1 MLMIIP
7 NVIDVDICLSMT
19 QRLTIFTT
27 RLTAPTVVPEW
38 PVNNMRL
45 IEQLRWWAK
54 ECDRTNFGCQARLLL
69 LEAAEALEKAPTIDA
84 VPVVQY
90 NDLRDDFIDYV
101 CSGVPNPA
109 PYCRNATEKCVDAR
123 GWCVNSECKGFAPRG
138 ERKE

>member
-1 MLMIIP
+1 MP
-7 NVIDVDICLSMT
+7 
-19 QRLTIFTT
+19 
-27 RLTAPTVVPEW
+27 
-38 PVNNMRL
+38 RL
-45 IEQLRWWAK
+45 IDADKARK
-54 ECDRTNFGCQARLLL
+54 EATIDLVVHLLDRQ
-69 LEAAEALEKAPTIDA
+69 PTIDA